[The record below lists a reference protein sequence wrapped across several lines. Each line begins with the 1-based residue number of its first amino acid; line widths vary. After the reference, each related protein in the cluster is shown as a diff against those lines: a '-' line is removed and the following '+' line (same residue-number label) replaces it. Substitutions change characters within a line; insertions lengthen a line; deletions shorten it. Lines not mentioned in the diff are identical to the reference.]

1 MIEDITRNKWTAI
14 YAFLIMDIIQIL
26 LVSILYLDDTTLIV
40 VGINF
45 SQISPIGSTG
55 LFIGI
60 ALMQLVMLYLSAGQ
74 MARLYLG

>member
-1 MIEDITRNKWTAI
+1 MIEDITRNKWNAI

-40 VGINF
+40 VGINL
-45 SQISPIGSTG
+45 SMINPIGSAG

-60 ALMQLVMLYLSAGQ
+60 ALLQLVMVLAL
-74 MARLYLG
+74 